1 VSGSSNARRR
11 VLLYVQHLL
20 GIGHLQ
26 RTAIL
31 ARACAAAGLDVTL
44 VSGGY
49 PVPDLPLG
57 DARFV
62 QLPPTVATDPSFK
75 VLIDADGRPV
85 DDAWKARRRDLL
97 LELWRTFQP
106 HALVIELY
114 PFGRRLM
121 RFELLPLL
129 EAAKAAVRRPVIV
142 SSARDVLQDNEDN
155 AARLQKMLEAFE
167 CYFDWALV
175 HGDPTFIPFER
186 TFPHAPRI
194 AKHIAYTGYV
204 VDDRST
210 ESASDTDAAGAGGD
224 GSGEVLVSAGGGAF
238 GGAVLET
245 AIRTR
250 ARTALADRL
259 WRVRAGVSPTA
270 ARIDELQALAAR
282 SGTGRV
288 IVEPNRPDF
297 RRRLRHC
304 ALSISQAGY
313 NTLLETLQ
321 ANARAVMVPY
331 VGRKETEQTLRAR
344 LLAERGAIDIVD
356 EAALS
361 VDALAAAVDRA
372 LRRPRAEGLP
382 IDMDGAARSAALLRQ
397 WTEAMTW

>member
-1 VSGSSNARRR
+1 
-11 VLLYVQHLL
+11 
-20 GIGHLQ
+20 
-26 RTAIL
+26 
-31 ARACAAAGLDVTL
+31 
-44 VSGGY
+44 
-49 PVPDLPLG
+49 
-57 DARFV
+57 
-62 QLPPTVATDPSFK
+62 
-75 VLIDADGRPV
+75 
-85 DDAWKARRRDLL
+85 
-97 LELWRTFQP
+97 
-106 HALVIELY
+106 
-114 PFGRRLM
+114 
-121 RFELLPLL
+121 
-129 EAAKAAVRRPVIV
+129 
-142 SSARDVLQDNEDN
+142 
-155 AARLQKMLEAFE
+155 
-167 CYFDWALV
+167 
-175 HGDPTFIPFER
+175 
-186 TFPHAPRI
+186 
-194 AKHIAYTGYV
+194 
-204 VDDRST
+204 
-210 ESASDTDAAGAGGD
+210 
-224 GSGEVLVSAGGGAF
+224 
-238 GGAVLET
+238 VLET

-361 VDALAAAVDRA
+361 VDTLAAAVDRA

>member
-1 VSGSSNARRR
+1 MSGSVNARRR
-11 VLLYVQHLL
+11 VLIYVQHLL

-26 RTAIL
+26 RSAIL
-31 ARACAAAGLDVTL
+31 ARACATAGLDVTL
-44 VSGGY
+44 VSGGT

-97 LELWRTFQP
+97 LGLWRTFQP

-129 EAAKAAVRRPVIV
+129 EAAKAAAQRPVIV

-167 CYFDWALV
+167 RYFDWALV
-175 HGDPTFIPFER
+175 HGDPAFIPFER

-204 VDDRST
+204 VDDRPT
-210 ESASDTDAAGAGGD
+210 DDTNGAGDD
-224 GSGEVLVSAGGGAF
+224 GTGEVLVSAGGGAF

-245 AIRTR
+245 ALRTR

-270 ARIDELQALAAR
+270 ARIEALQAIAAG
-282 SGTGRV
+282 SGAGRV

-321 ANARAVMVPY
+321 ANARAVMIPY

-356 EAALS
+356 ESALS

-372 LRRPRAEGLP
+372 IKRPRADRVS

-397 WTEAMTW
+397 WSEALPW

>member
-1 VSGSSNARRR
+1 VSGSVNARRR
-11 VLLYVQHLL
+11 VLIYVQHLL

-26 RTAIL
+26 RSAIL
-31 ARACAAAGLDVTL
+31 ARACATAGLDVTL
-44 VSGGY
+44 VSGGT

-97 LELWRTFQP
+97 LGLWRTFQP

-129 EAAKAAVRRPVIV
+129 EAAKAAAQRPVIV

-167 CYFDWALV
+167 RYFDWALV
-175 HGDPTFIPFER
+175 HGDPAFIPFER

-204 VDDRST
+204 VDDRP
-210 ESASDTDAAGAGGD
+210 TDDSNGAGDD
-224 GSGEVLVSAGGGAF
+224 GTGEVLVSAGGGAF

-245 AIRTR
+245 ALRTR

-270 ARIDELQALAAR
+270 ARIEALQAIAAG
-282 SGTGRV
+282 SGAGRV

-321 ANARAVMVPY
+321 ANARAVMIPY

-356 EAALS
+356 ESALS

-372 LRRPRAEGLP
+372 IKRPRADRVS

-397 WTEAMTW
+397 WSEALPW

>member
-1 VSGSSNARRR
+1 MSGSVNARRR
-11 VLLYVQHLL
+11 VLIYVQHLL

-26 RTAIL
+26 RSAIL
-31 ARACAAAGLDVTL
+31 ARACATAGLDVTL
-44 VSGGY
+44 VSGGT

-62 QLPPTVATDPSFK
+62 QLPATVATDPSFK

-97 LELWRTFQP
+97 LGLWRTFQP

-129 EAAKAAVRRPVIV
+129 EAAKAAAQRPVIV

-167 CYFDWALV
+167 RYFDWALV
-175 HGDPTFIPFER
+175 HGDPAFIPFER

-204 VDDRST
+204 VDDRPT
-210 ESASDTDAAGAGGD
+210 DDTNGAGDD
-224 GSGEVLVSAGGGAF
+224 GTGEVLVSAGGGAF

-245 AIRTR
+245 ALRTR

-270 ARIDELQALAAR
+270 ARIEALQAIAAG
-282 SGTGRV
+282 SGAGRV

-321 ANARAVMVPY
+321 ANARAVMIPY

-356 EAALS
+356 ESALS

-372 LRRPRAEGLP
+372 IKRPRADRVS

-397 WTEAMTW
+397 WSEALPW